1 MRIGV
6 IGLGL
11 IGGSLAIQLRKNKLA
26 SSIIGVENNKEHAEI
41 AVSKGLVEEVLSLEK
56 AIEQTDLLIL
66 AVSADVT
73 IQLLPRI
80 LNLIENQ
87 IVIDVCS
94 IKRSVCKVVATHPK
108 RSNYVSTHPMA
119 GTENSGPNAAVEGLF
134 DHKAVVLVE
143 TEKSNPEVVQQ
154 VSELFKALSMRLVF
168 MNAKEHDKQAAYI
181 SHISHVSSMALA
193 LTVLEKEKNEKNIF
207 NLASGGFDS
216 TVRLAKSS
224 SQMWVPIFSN
234 NSDNILVVLDEYIS
248 QLKNFKKSIED
259 TNKSQMEI
267 WINNANR
274 ITKILDK

>member
-267 WINNANR
+267 LINNANR

>member
-94 IKRSVCKVVATHPK
+94 IKRSVCEVVATHPK

>member
-134 DHKAVVLVE
+134 NHKAVVLVE